1 MKFLL
6 ALGAIALILALTSE
20 PAIEEKVEIQMNES
34 QETHDSAMK
43 MLVELH
49 EINDSLLIDKYFYN
63 K

>member
-6 ALGAIALILALTSE
+6 ALGTIALILALTSE
-20 PAIEEKVEIQMNES
+20 PAIEEKVEIQINES
-34 QETHDSAMK
+34 QDMHDSAMK

>member
-20 PAIEEKVEIQMNES
+20 PAIEEKVEIQINES
-34 QETHDSAMK
+34 QDMHDSAMK
-43 MLVELH
+43 ILVELH